1 MIIDF
6 IKKIFNKNKIERHQK
21 NMEKEIVKKIREYKT
36 TKKYN
41 NMLNGVKY
49 YSGEHDILKRERTV
63 IGINGQLEVVK
74 NLPNNRIV
82 DNQYRKMVI
91 QKVNYIVGKPITIHS
106 DNENYVEE
114 LTKILNKKFNKT
126 LKELTID
133 TLNCGIGWLFLGY
146 DDEGEFFIKNI
157 KATEILPEY
166 YEEDK
171 LKNIIR
177 FYDDKVEYYD
187 KTGVYF
193 YEVEDEKLKL
203 IKKEP
208 YILLDNDE
216 YSWNDLPFVC
226 FKYNREEMPLINNV
240 KSLQDGLNIIESNF
254 QNQMEEDQRNT
265 ILVLVNYDGERLNEF
280 RKNLATYGAV
290 KVRSDNGGQ
299 GDVRT
304 LQIEVNPENYKV
316 ILDLFKKAIIENA
329 MGFDAKSD
337 KLNTAPNQL
346 NIMSMY
352 SDIDLDTNNLE
363 TEYQASFEKLI
374 YYINNHLYNT
384 GAGDFENEDY
394 EIIFNRDILIN
405 ESEAIDNVIKSQGIL
420 SRETL
425 IAQHPWIDNVYDEL
439 ERLKND
445 LNNFVGI
452 DEE

>member
-146 DDEGEFFIKNI
+146 NDEGEFFIKNI
-157 KATEILPEY
+157 KATEILPE

-216 YSWNDLPFVC
+216 YSWNDLPFIS

-280 RKNLATYGAV
+280 RKNLAVYGAV

-304 LQIEVNPENYKV
+304 LQIEVNPENYIV

>member
-6 IKKIFNKNKIERHQK
+6 IKKIFNKNKIERNQK

-265 ILVLVNYDGERLNEF
+265 ILVLINYDGERLNEF

-352 SDIDLDTNNLE
+352 SDIDLDTNNIE
-363 TEYQASFEKLI
+363 TEYQSSFEKLI

-384 GAGDFENEDY
+384 GVGDFEKEDY
-394 EIIFNRDILIN
+394 EIIFNRDVLIN
-405 ESEAIDNVIKSQGIL
+405 ESEAIDNVVKSQGIL

-445 LNNFVGI
+445 LNNYIGI